1 LGTGNIINV
10 FSFSISA
17 SHVTTGNT
25 GLNSLTIGVISG
37 SGVYATNTVDSTVV
51 AKIGDGTTVTANLI
65 MATATN
71 RTDLSDKQSG
81 TTGGIISGA
90 GAYSDTGITLIT
102 RVDIGAGVNLLTN
115 YYDKS
120 LLQLMLAAK
129 NVVNADNMVTF
140 TTGGALAGVRSTN
153 IISAKTLLAE
163 VLIGAGSQLIS
174 NGVMDI
180 SARGSGRL
188 NGTSDLETFG
198 AGTVMSGG
206 TLVEVYPVNR
216 IIILGGGTKLQ
227 AQNDL
232 TLAAGRSSDSSLVNV
247 ADNYYAHARLD
258 GFAGSAFPIDGTSA
272 EAYVIQSNLIQIDS
286 GATIRS
292 GNQLNLYAE
301 SNDLVDLLAKAKVV
315 SWISKAADG
324 LSKLFS
330 DNSTELFTGDSLAE
344 AHAKI
349 IMNGTAE
356 TGFNRDQRIKFDN
369 LKIKV
374 HVTFDITK
382 NIYTIDMEQTSYSVG
397 TPINIGDIDYVL
409 GVSTVNSPLIDA
421 LHEAQKMLADFGNT
435 NATLNAFYTNEIA
448 RIQLQLASLY
458 PSQNINDT
466 IFSQTSEAITITIP
480 QIIAAAGRIDI
491 RTGILQGNGIFI
503 APGNSKVEIINHTQ
517 AFLNLQGIL
526 IPEDNGGVFLNTVR
540 LGTDNSEITQSNTNE
555 VER

>member
-1 LGTGNIINV
+1 
-10 FSFSISA
+10 
-17 SHVTTGNT
+17 
-25 GLNSLTIGVISG
+25 
-37 SGVYATNTVDSTVV
+37 
-51 AKIGDGTTVTANLI
+51 
-65 MATATN
+65 
-71 RTDLSDKQSG
+71 
-81 TTGGIISGA
+81 
-90 GAYSDTGITLIT
+90 
-102 RVDIGAGVNLLTN
+102 
-115 YYDKS
+115 
-120 LLQLMLAAK
+120 
-129 NVVNADNMVTF
+129 
-140 TTGGALAGVRSTN
+140 
-153 IISAKTLLAE
+153 
-163 VLIGAGSQLIS
+163 
-174 NGVMDI
+174 
-180 SARGSGRL
+180 
-188 NGTSDLETFG
+188 
-198 AGTVMSGG
+198 
-206 TLVEVYPVNR
+206 
-216 IIILGGGTKLQ
+216 
-227 AQNDL
+227 
-232 TLAAGRSSDSSLVNV
+232 
-247 ADNYYAHARLD
+247 
-258 GFAGSAFPIDGTSA
+258 
-272 EAYVIQSNLIQIDS
+272 
-286 GATIRS
+286 
-292 GNQLNLYAE
+292 
-301 SNDLVDLLAKAKVV
+301 
-315 SWISKAADG
+315 
-324 LSKLFS
+324 
-330 DNSTELFTGDSLAE
+330 DSLAE

-555 VER
+555 VERLNRFNHPNVDPQAEGGMAAFTLPLTPDGSNMPSIRIENTLNIANYYPNVVNQNNVSLSFDQLTTFKNMLIWPDITLLSSLNNGSGIINPNGSVDIIAVSSGHSTVRILNTIRSQNQNIISGGDVYIEGLTDYSIGGETS